1 MKNLEKHSDEDLV
14 KLLTEGSVAAF
25 DELYNRYWDKLYS
38 AAFKRTSTSEIA
50 EEIVQDLFTSLW
62 VNRLKLSIRTSFSN
76 YVYTSIKY
84 LVFNHYQKESVRK
97 SYQESV
103 QHKLVIH
110 DTSTEDQLTYKELN
124 QIIDT
129 EVKTLPAKCRS
140 VFELSRKEYKN
151 NKEIALILGISEKTV
166 ENHLTKALRNLRLSV
181 KDVISLSIILFRLF
195 L

>member
-1 MKNLEKHSDEDLV
+1 MKNLEKLSDENLV
-14 KLLTEGSVAAF
+14 KLLTEGKVTAF

-38 AAFKRTSTSEIA
+38 SAAKRVNESEIA
-50 EEIVQDLFTSLW
+50 EEIVQDFFTSLW
-62 VNRLKLSIRTSFSN
+62 VNREKLTIRTSFSS
-76 YVYTSIKY
+76 YVYSSVKY

-97 SYQESV
+97 SYQEQLLQKV
-103 QHKLVIH
+103 AIY
-110 DTSTEDQLTYKELN
+110 DNSTEDQITYKELN

-181 KDVISLSIILFRLF
+181 KDVISLFIILFRFF